1 MVSVLLLVAILGGL
15 PGLSPAAH
23 AEPRTITVATYD
35 LTPFVMTRDGV
46 KSGFTIDLLDE
57 ISKRT
62 GWDFVFVEAGST
74 AGLLEAVAQNRAEMA
89 ACAISITSDRAEI
102 YDFSQPIMKAGL
114 QIAVGAGSVEHTQP
128 GLPDF
133 LGLLF
138 SKTMAIWLIA
148 ALILTVLPAHI
159 IWLLEQRDED
169 SIVSRSYIPGIFQA
183 FAWGLG
189 ILSATPEDTP
199 RYWPTRVVHVLW
211 AFVGII
217 FVAYFTATLTA
228 NLTVDKFE
236 SRINSPADLIGKRVC
251 TVSATTSSINLT
263 KMGIDFTGVSAIED
277 CYAGLREDTFDA
289 IVFDSP
295 ILLHYVAN
303 TGEGFANIAGA
314 IFHDED
320 YGILFPLG
328 SELRREVDDALLAIR
343 ESGDFDLIKQKW
355 LGT

>member
-1 MVSVLLLVAILGGL
+1 MW
-15 PGLSPAAH
+15 
-23 AEPRTITVATYD
+23 T
-35 LTPFVMTRDGV
+35 
-46 KSGFTIDLLDE
+46 KS
-57 ISKRT
+57 S
-62 GWDFVFVEAGST
+62 
-74 AGLLEAVAQNRAEMA
+74 
-89 ACAISITSDRAEI
+89 
-102 YDFSQPIMKAGL
+102 
-114 QIAVGAGSVEHTQP
+114 
-128 GLPDF
+128 
-133 LGLLF
+133 
-138 SKTMAIWLIA
+138 
-148 ALILTVLPAHI
+148 
-159 IWLLEQRDED
+159 
-169 SIVSRSYIPGIFQA
+169 
-183 FAWGLG
+183 
-189 ILSATPEDTP
+189 
-199 RYWPTRVVHVLW
+199 
-211 AFVGII
+211 VGII

-303 TGEGFANIAGA
+303 TGEGFANIAGP